1 MSVLYMQTAKKNTK
15 NYCFSCVFLSII
27 LKTTFLKKIND
38 MYPGKYREVPKSIK
52 PPFRGMYLTLWYFTA
67 PVSTGV

>member
-1 MSVLYMQTAKKNTK
+1 
-15 NYCFSCVFLSII
+15 
-27 LKTTFLKKIND
+27 